1 MVYFRVKDNNEGN
14 VASYIPQLAK
24 YSNQHWAVSICT
36 VDGQRLSLGDV
47 NTAFTLQSVSKA
59 FTYGFCLQHLG
70 HEHVHKF
77 IGKNFTNT
85 GIQYLHFTEGKEPS
99 GSNFNAISLD
109 RNSKKVGFYDK
120 FKK

>member
-1 MVYFRVKDNNEGN
+1 MRVKDNNEGN

-24 YSNQHWAVSICT
+24 YSNKHWAVSICT

-47 NTAFTLQSVSKA
+47 NTSFTLQSVSKA

-77 IGKNFTNT
+77 IGE
-85 GIQYLHFTEGKEPS
+85 I
-99 GSNFNAISLD
+99 ISHKIFINL
-109 RNSKKVGFYDK
+109 
-120 FKK
+120 

>member
-1 MVYFRVKDNNEGN
+1 MKDINEGN

-24 YSNQHWAVSICT
+24 YSNKHWAVSICT

-47 NTAFTLQSVSKA
+47 NTSFTLQSVSKA

-77 IGKNFTNT
+77 IGEIIRYSLICGLNTNIFLKEKNLVEETS
-85 GIQYLHFTEGKEPS
+85 IQYVWTEMVG
-99 GSNFNAISLD
+99 
-109 RNSKKVGFYDK
+109 NS
-120 FKK
+120 

>member
-1 MVYFRVKDNNEGN
+1 MKDNNEGN

-24 YSNQHWAVSICT
+24 YSNKHWAVSICT

-47 NTAFTLQSVSKA
+47 NTSFTLQSVSKA

-77 IGKNFTNT
+77 IGEIITKTWIT
-85 GIQYLHFTEGKEPS
+85 YLYFTEGKEPS

-109 RNSKKVGFYDK
+109 RNSKKVKCYDK
-120 FKK
+120 EK